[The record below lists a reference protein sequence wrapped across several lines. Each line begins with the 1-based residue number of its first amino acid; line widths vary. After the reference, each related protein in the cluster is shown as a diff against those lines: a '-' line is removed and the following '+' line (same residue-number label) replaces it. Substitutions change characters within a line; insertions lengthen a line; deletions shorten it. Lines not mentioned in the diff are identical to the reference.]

1 MNLKTIKMQN
11 LTVQQKSLV
20 DSLVAEFTT
29 LNNAKVVKSN
39 LIDISGILDKITR
52 RETFEKE
59 VTIRTKMYK
68 DKLTQRIIDDVN
80 SIKADLKQLG
90 LNIVGENSNVHIY
103 CSKLAFINAR
113 KTVNIFVIFNIV
125 HHITLLLNKVS
136 LKEI

>member
-1 MNLKTIKMQN
+1 
-11 LTVQQKSLV
+11 
-20 DSLVAEFTT
+20 

-52 RETFEKE
+52 RETFEKNF
-59 VTIRTKMYK
+59 RTKMYK

-90 LNIVGENSNVHIY
+90 LNIVIGENSNVHIY

-113 KTVNIFVIFNIV
+113 KP
-125 HHITLLLNKVS
+125 
-136 LKEI
+136 

>member
-1 MNLKTIKMQN
+1 
-11 LTVQQKSLV
+11 
-20 DSLVAEFTT
+20 

-59 VTIRTKMYK
+59 VTIGTKMYK

-90 LNIVGENSNVHIY
+90 LNIVIGENSNVHIY

>member
-1 MNLKTIKMQN
+1 
-11 LTVQQKSLV
+11 
-20 DSLVAEFTT
+20 

-52 RETFEKE
+52 RETFEKKLLLG
-59 VTIRTKMYK
+59 TKMYK

-90 LNIVGENSNVHIY
+90 LNIVIGENSNVHIY

-113 KTVNIFVIFNIV
+113 KNRKYFVIFNIV